1 VAGFAAILVWEEV
14 DDLPHHA
21 ALSGWLL
28 LLITGEHKFYII
40 YVTLVSKTYSLTFW
54 NSCCIIGLAAA
65 AHHRW
70 FLQ

>member
-28 LLITGEHKFYII
+28 LLITGAFLRLVLSDVIRLFSYDQVSGRYTLQESYIQFC
-40 YVTLVSKTYSLTFW
+40 S
-54 NSCCIIGLAAA
+54 N
-65 AHHRW
+65 
-70 FLQ
+70 